1 MMPMNKQAMMPM
13 NKPMNRNAYEIKSLE
28 RNAIFQIKIAF
39 FLVVRKA

>member
-1 MMPMNKQAMMPM
+1 MRLTYEPKSFGDAMLET
-13 NKPMNRNAYEIKSLE
+13 YEIKSLE